1 MTIRTYNP
9 TTDENDENEMMNG
22 FIEEEKEETKTE
34 VHNDDDDAN
43 IDGDA
48 DDMIGEE
55 DYCTIFTLA
64 FRKQKGK
71 KDALSVYIKL
81 FKKPIVF
88 QHLMVTNNKTVF
100 LEIN

>member
-1 MTIRTYNP
+1 MTIGTYDP
-9 TTDENDENEMMNG
+9 ATDENDENELMNG
-22 FIEEEKEETKTE
+22 FIEEEKEETKTK
-34 VHNDDDDAN
+34 VHD
-43 IDGDA
+43 

-64 FRKQKGK
+64 FRKQNGK

-81 FKKPIVF
+81 FKKAIVF